1 MSAVRNRML
10 EGISVVNMSTGR
22 RRVLRLLL
30 QELLEIVD
38 IAIQSVPEVVTA
50 KSTLSKA
57 FQQICIQKAVY
68 PTQDAVHK
76 AGMR

>member
-1 MSAVRNRML
+1 M
-10 EGISVVNMSTGR
+10 
-22 RRVLRLLL
+22 L

-50 KSTLSKA
+50 KSTLLKA
-57 FQQICIQKAVY
+57 FQQIRIQKAVY
-68 PTQDAVHK
+68 PTQDAVQK